1 MAVSTNIRKYRLLRQ
16 LTQDELAARIGKRR
30 VTITRYELGS
40 VDIPVSVL
48 GEIAKAL
55 KVPVRKLFEPND
67 KDDTAQPEG
76 GNA

>member
-1 MAVSTNIRKYRLLRQ
+1 MPMAVSANIRKYRLQRH
-16 LTQDELAARIGKRR
+16 LTQAELAARVGKRR

-55 KVPVRKLFEPND
+55 KVPVGTLFESSGT
-67 KDDTAQPEG
+67 DDAAQP
-76 GNA
+76 

>member
-1 MAVSTNIRKYRLLRQ
+1 MAVSANIRKYRLQRQ
-16 LTQDELAARIGKRR
+16 LTQAELAARVGKRR

-55 KVPVRKLFEPND
+55 KVPVRKLFD
-67 KDDTAQPEG
+67 SSGSDDAAQP
-76 GNA
+76 

>member
-1 MAVSTNIRKYRLLRQ
+1 MAVSTNIRKYRLKRK
-16 LTQDELAARIGKRR
+16 LTQAELAARVGKRR

-55 KVPVRKLFEPND
+55 KISVHRFLESHG
-67 KDDTAQPEG
+67 KDGAAPP
-76 GNA
+76 

>member
-1 MAVSTNIRKYRLLRQ
+1 MSVPANIRKYRLQRQ
-16 LTQDELAARIGKRR
+16 WTQAELAARVGKRR

-55 KVPVRKLFEPND
+55 KVPVRKLLESNG
-67 KDDTAQPEG
+67 KDDAVQP
-76 GNA
+76 

>member
-1 MAVSTNIRKYRLLRQ
+1 MAVSTNIRKYRLQRQ
-16 LTQDELAARIGKRR
+16 LTQAELAARVGKRR

-55 KVPVRKLFEPND
+55 KVPVRKLLESNG
-67 KDDTAQPEG
+67 KDDAVQP
-76 GNA
+76 

>member
-1 MAVSTNIRKYRLLRQ
+1 MAVSTNIRRYRLLRQ
-16 LTQDELAARIGKRR
+16 LTQAELAARVGKRR

-55 KVPVRKLFEPND
+55 KVPIGKLLESNST
-67 KDDTAQPEG
+67 DDAAQV
-76 GNA
+76 